1 MKKGLP
7 NEYKQR
13 TKIETVHYVIKRKF
27 GDSIRSMNKINSRK
41 EIIMKFLVYNIHRII
56 KENKNIINYFLKR
69 ISTRL
74 MISIKSYALNYN
86 CVFDPIANTIIIE
99 CI

>member
-13 TKIETVHYVIKRKF
+13 TKIETVNYVIKRRF

-41 EIIMKFLVYNIHRII
+41 EIIMKFWY
-56 KENKNIINYFLKR
+56 
-69 ISTRL
+69 
-74 MISIKSYALNYN
+74 
-86 CVFDPIANTIIIE
+86 TIFIG
-99 CI
+99 